1 MKITRH
7 YSLLFRLVG
16 IVLLII
22 IIIKIDI
29 RETAALL
36 GSAQLLPVFVAV
48 ITAPTSTLIKAYRW
62 YWLVRSQ
69 NINLPVST
77 VMRIYFASYFLGVV
91 TPARAGEF
99 TRVYYLKKTNTCSGW
114 KALSSVLVDRMLDV
128 IVVVLLGFSGLVLWN
143 LLDRFW
149 TLLVVTVMI
158 GLASIFLFSRTA
170 AGFAFEK
177 IFSRLP
183 LLRGLLRKY
192 GKSGGDFKSGIM
204 SLTGKTMIVPV
215 LITLLSYV
223 IHFMQLS
230 ILAYALN
237 IDIGYFDVVFVI
249 SSTMLISIIP
259 ITIAG
264 IGTREAMLI
273 LLLGKLSVSA
283 EQAVSYSLAIFVVF
297 YILIALF
304 SSVFHFTLPEWMKK
318 PDKT

>member
-1 MKITRH
+1 MKLSKHT
-7 YSLLFRLVG
+7 SLLFRLIGLVL
-16 IVLLII
+16 IVVIL
-22 IIIKIDI
+22 IKIDI
-29 RETAALL
+29 TKTL
-36 GSAQLLPVFVAV
+36 GVLESALPVTVLFA
-48 ITAPTSTLIKAYRW
+48 ILTAPASTLIKAYRW
-62 YWLVRSQ
+62 TWLVRSQ

-77 VMRIYFASYFLGVV
+77 IMRIYFAGYFLGVV

-149 TLLVVTVMI
+149 TLLAVAVMI
-158 GLASIFLFSRTA
+158 GLASVFLFSRTA

-183 LLRGLLRKY
+183 LLRRLLAKY
-192 GKSGGDFKSGIM
+192 EKSGGDFKSGII
-204 SLTGKTMIVPV
+204 SLTGKTMIVPF

-223 IHFMQLS
+223 IHFMQLF

-237 IDIGYFDVVFVI
+237 ITIGYFDVVFVI

-273 LLLGKLSVSA
+273 LLLGKLSISA

-297 YILIALF
+297 YIVLALF
-304 SSVFHFTLPEWMKK
+304 SSVFHFTLPERIKK
-318 PDKT
+318 PQ